1 VRNEPHQSP
10 KLAANPGA
18 VRKLTAPYELQSK
31 ISKMTDDVRQDDQ
44 PDNTSLIAFPCEFS
58 VKAMGLAET
67 GFDALVVEIVRRHVP
82 GLGEGAVRSRSSSGG
97 KYTSVT
103 VTFNASSREQLD
115 AIYQA
120 LTDHERV
127 LMSL

>member
-1 VRNEPHQSP
+1 
-10 KLAANPGA
+10 
-18 VRKLTAPYELQSK
+18 
-31 ISKMTDDVRQDDQ
+31 MTDDVRQDDQ
-44 PDNTSLIAFPCEFS
+44 PDNTNLMAFPCEFS